1 MPKQIVKTK
10 KMLPIR
16 KMILLNVGPVVVSD
30 KIRNVL
36 LQPDLCHREV
46 EFTEILNRVR
56 EKLTRVFKG
65 DDQYTTI
72 IFGGSGTASLE
83 AVISSVIRKG
93 KLLVLS
99 NGYYGEK
106 IERIAHIH
114 NINTHVL
121 RYEWGERIKESEVE
135 EALKSDPKINFVALV
150 HNETSVGMLN
160 QITPIGDLISKYEK
174 AFIVDTVSSVGV
186 EDLDVVRDNIHFC
199 VGSPNKCIESIPG
212 LSFVCA
218 NKQELEKLKGLPPKT
233 SYLDLYNYYTYEEGL
248 GERLGTPFT
257 PPVQAFYAL
266 DVALDLLFE
275 EGIEKRRMRYASI
288 AKIIRD
294 GLEKL
299 GFKLF
304 LPPEFRCNS
313 ITSIITPK
321 NISYRTLHDKLKEK
335 GFVIYAG
342 QGNLEE
348 KMFRVGNM
356 GVLTIK
362 DINRFLDSL
371 KSIFEELNEYPSY
384 S

>member
-1 MPKQIVKTK
+1 MKP
-10 KMLPIR
+10 MR
-16 KMILLNVGPVVVSD
+16 KMVLLNVGPVLVSD
-30 KIRNVL
+30 KIRTAL

-46 EFTEILNRVR
+46 EFTEILNNVR
-56 EKLTRVFKG
+56 RKLTKVFRG
-65 DDQYTTI
+65 DHQYTTI

-93 KLLVLS
+93 KLLILS

-106 IERIAHIH
+106 IERIANIH
-114 NINTHVL
+114 NIDTRIL
-121 RYEWGERIKESEVE
+121 KYGWGERIKESEVE
-135 EALKSDPKINFVALV
+135 SILKSDAKINFVAMV

-160 QITPIGDLISKYEK
+160 RITSIGRLISKYERV
-174 AFIVDTVSSVGV
+174 FIVDAISSVGV

-218 NKQELEKLKGLPPKT
+218 NKQELEKLKGLPPNT
-233 SYLDLYNYYTYEEGL
+233 SYLDLYNYYAYEEGL
-248 GERLGTPFT
+248 GERIGTPFT
-257 PPVQAFYAL
+257 PPVQTFYAI
-266 DVALDLLFE
+266 DVALDMLSE
-275 EGIEKRRMRYASI
+275 EGIEKRRIRYASM

-304 LPPEFRCNS
+304 LPPEHRCNS

-321 NISYRTLHDKLKEK
+321 NISYRTIHDKLKEK
-335 GFVIYAG
+335 GFIIYAG

-362 DINRFLDSL
+362 DVNRFLGSL
-371 KSIFEELNEYPSY
+371 RSILEELDEYPSY

>member
-1 MPKQIVKTK
+1 
-10 KMLPIR
+10 
-16 KMILLNVGPVVVSD
+16 LLNVGPVLVSD
-30 KIRNVL
+30 KIRTAL

-46 EFTEILNRVR
+46 EFTEILNNVR
-56 EKLTRVFKG
+56 RKLTKVFRG
-65 DDQYTTI
+65 DHQYTTI

-93 KLLVLS
+93 KLLILS

-106 IERIAHIH
+106 IERIANIH
-114 NINTHVL
+114 NIDTRIL
-121 RYEWGERIKESEVE
+121 KYGWGERIKESEVE
-135 EALKSDPKINFVALV
+135 SILKSDAKINFVAMV

-160 QITPIGDLISKYEK
+160 RITSIGRLISKYEK
-174 AFIVDTVSSVGV
+174 VFIVDAISSVGV

-218 NKQELEKLKGLPPKT
+218 NKQELEKLKGLPPNT
-233 SYLDLYNYYTYEEGL
+233 SYLDLYNYYAYEEGL
-248 GERLGTPFT
+248 GERIGTPFT
-257 PPVQAFYAL
+257 PPVQTFYAI
-266 DVALDLLFE
+266 DVALDMLSE
-275 EGIEKRRMRYASI
+275 EGIEKRRIRYASM

-304 LPPEFRCNS
+304 LPPEHRCNS

-321 NISYRTLHDKLKEK
+321 NISYRTIHDKLKEK
-335 GFVIYAG
+335 GFIIYAG

-362 DINRFLDSL
+362 DVNRFLGSL
-371 KSIFEELNEYPSY
+371 RSILEELDEYPSY